1 VVLLRERTRSGL
13 ARGAL
18 SAIIL
23 TVTTVAPVN
32 AKDCLKPHYTVNHG
46 AVAGCI
52 LGHHLAKKR
61 AHIEREKS
69 EHPTQ
74 NRE

>member
-1 VVLLRERTRSGL
+1 MSLRERTRPGL
-13 ARGAL
+13 ARGIL
-18 SAIIL
+18 SAIIA
-23 TVTTVAPVN
+23 TVTTVAPVY
-32 AKDCLKPHYTVNHG
+32 ARDCLKPHYTVTHG

-52 LGHHLAKKR
+52 LGHHLTKKR
-61 AHIEREKS
+61 AHIERKKS

>member
-1 VVLLRERTRSGL
+1 MSLRERTHPGL
-13 ARGAL
+13 ARATL
-18 SAIIL
+18 SMVIL
-23 TVTTVAPVN
+23 AVMPVAPVN
-32 AKDCLKPHYTVNHG
+32 AKDCLKPHYTVHRG

-52 LGHHLAKKR
+52 LGHHLARKR

-69 EHPTQ
+69 KHPTQ